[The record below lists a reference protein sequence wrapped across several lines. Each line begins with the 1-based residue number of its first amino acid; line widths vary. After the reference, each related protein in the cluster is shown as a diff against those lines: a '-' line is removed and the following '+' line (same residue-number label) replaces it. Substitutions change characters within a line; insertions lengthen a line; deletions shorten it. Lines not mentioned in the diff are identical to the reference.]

1 MGQGAS
7 TSQAPIGVYNLDSGG
22 RLYVAPM
29 IDESGSTLQFAF
41 SSSRLEGRAKRQPN
55 GSYADDDSCQTQL
68 AFSAERV
75 LIQTCKA
82 KAVGVREFIIV
93 RTPFRITASDGVSI
107 SGCLWTRQGFKAKVG
122 VVLAH
127 GADDESQDMG
137 TIIPM
142 FLSRGL
148 SVASF
153 DQRGVGRSGGAWRS
167 DGILQVAADVAQIA
181 RLLQTDYGLR
191 RVGFYGFSNGGWV
204 APAAA
209 ARFADPAF
217 VIIKSGDSESVADN
231 VQFEQVTTIGKR
243 FGPDAGRAAGALLGQ
258 VFKALE
264 SDSNDDW
271 HQAKVALKAAEAE
284 PWIRSMPLPP
294 SEALPLPPAVKAGFS
309 RQLIYDPASDIQ
321 RLQCPI
327 LVLLGTD
334 DLDVNTQ
341 LSGERYKSL
350 AKAVGNRAL
359 TVHFLVGAGHQLA
372 MGPGGA
378 ANSSL
383 VTGVY
388 ANGFPEL
395 MFDWIEDRVKPAP
408 DK

>member
-1 MGQGAS
+1 MEVRWHFA
-7 TSQAPIGVYNLDSGG
+7 G
-22 RLYVAPM
+22 R
-29 IDESGSTLQFAF
+29 
-41 SSSRLEGRAKRQPN
+41 RRCRA
-55 GSYADDDSCQTQL
+55 D
-68 AFSAERV
+68 
-75 LIQTCKA
+75 
-82 KAVGVREFIIV
+82 
-93 RTPFRITASDGVSI
+93 RT
-107 SGCLWTRQGFKAKVG
+107 
-122 VVLAH
+122 
-127 GADDESQDMG
+127 
-137 TIIPM
+137 
-142 FLSRGL
+142 
-148 SVASF
+148 
-153 DQRGVGRSGGAWRS
+153 
-167 DGILQVAADVAQIA
+167 VAAN
-181 RLLQTDYGLR
+181 GLR